1 MKYPEIYKF
10 INALHPLTES
20 DWSAAGEILKEK
32 KMKKDELFIR
42 EGEAVDRYAIITK
55 GIVRLYHQDEHGKQ
69 YTKAFR
75 APLSLVCPYAEA
87 LMRIP
92 SQTYVE
98 AVTNAVLFVG
108 KLSEFFV
115 LMSKY
120 PSWNGVG
127 RVVAEKMYIE
137 KAKREFE
144 FLKLSATERYRV
156 FVKESPEVVD
166 LVPQYQ
172 IASYLG
178 ITPVA
183 LSRLRGRKGK

>member
-20 DWSAAGEILKEK
+20 DWAAAGEILKEK
-32 KMKKDELFIR
+32 RMKKDEFFIR
-42 EGEAVDRYAIITK
+42 EGETVDRYAIITK
-55 GIVRLYHQDEHGKQ
+55 GVVRLYHQGEDGKQ

-75 APLSLVCPYAEA
+75 SPLSLVCPYAEA
-87 LMRIP
+87 LMKIP

-98 AVTNAVLFVG
+98 TVTDAVLYVG
-108 KLSEFFV
+108 KLSDFFG
-115 LMSKY
+115 LMEKHT
-120 PSWNGVG
+120 SWNGVG
-127 RVVAEKMYIE
+127 RAVAEKMYVE

-144 FLKLSATERYRV
+144 FLKLSATERYRA

-183 LSRLRGRKGK
+183 LSRLRGRKK